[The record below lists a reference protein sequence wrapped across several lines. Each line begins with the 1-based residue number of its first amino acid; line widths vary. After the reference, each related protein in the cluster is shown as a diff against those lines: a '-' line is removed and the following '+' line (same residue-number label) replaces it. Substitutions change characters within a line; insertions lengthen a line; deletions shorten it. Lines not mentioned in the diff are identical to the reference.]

1 MLLSLFAIALRQFT
15 GAPNAQVSFLTDSQT
30 HITASQSNSSDF
42 EGAHFKSAEKSKTT
56 YKHYVGPKE
65 FNITKDEI
73 QQGNLRIEDI
83 VQDNHFKV
91 KAIKIA
97 KRANSPPLQIK
108 SVNNHKQNLI
118 RKGILVLEN
127 ENRTNYF
134 NWRFSQY

>member
-15 GAPNAQVSFLTDSQT
+15 VAPNAQVSFLTDSQT
-30 HITASQSNSSDF
+30 NLSVSQTSSSSFD
-42 EGAHFKSAEKSKTT
+42 GNHFKSDEKSKST

-73 QQGNLRIEDI
+73 QQGNLRIEDL
-83 VQDNHFKV
+83 VQNSHFKV

-108 SVNNHKQNLI
+108 LVKNHKQNLI

-134 NWRFSQY
+134 NWRFSQH